1 MREFTDAIWN
11 SPSMS
16 SSYAYP
22 PPQQQQNEPYRAS
35 PTASHVSLPSLS
47 LPPIRSI
54 DPRQPQQQQ
63 QAQPQGQQAMGSPL
77 QPPVAPMGQYY
88 PNQGQTLPPP
98 QQHPNV
104 TSSPH
109 NPPLRYPLP
118 APDGRI

>member
-1 MREFTDAIWN
+1 VFPHP

-35 PTASHVSLPSLS
+35 PTGSHVSLPSLS

-63 QAQPQGQQAMGSPL
+63 QPQQQPQPQGQQAMGSPL
-77 QPPVAPMGQYY
+77 QPPVPQMGQYY
-88 PNQGQTLPPP
+88 HNQGQTLPRP

-104 TSSPH
+104 
-109 NPPLRYPLP
+109 
-118 APDGRI
+118 